1 MKAGDVLEALKEFF
15 LDVIG
20 TIIPGALMLFGG
32 FLLISFSAA
41 EQTSPQLLRYVD
53 SWAFIIAGSYI
64 IGNGVLGIG
73 QYLGNLWAH
82 AGSCSCLSWALPGS
96 FSPERE
102 VLREIQG
109 RDVYRRFRQVQV
121 APVAPGESPRSVR
134 EWRSVAMTI
143 AKDEKHVVYRFMFI
157 SLFHRGVATTLTLL
171 PAAWLFF
178 LPIALLFP
186 VVSVYPLS
194 ACEFIAFALVSVLIS
209 LPFWDRSFQFYAR
222 AMRVPFAMALQKL
235 TSHGKEVTA
244 QDEGRQKG
252 VEFSKEEG
260 LSVYLA
266 GGFRSGWQEQ
276 LLSSTSGI
284 NFYDPRTHKLDQED
298 EYTAWDLLAVRKS
311 DLIFA
316 YAEASNPSL
325 YGLSVEVGYAK
336 ALGKTIIFID
346 EKSKVDPEVGRY
358 LGMIRSCAD
367 VIFDSFEDGREYL
380 KTFSR
385 IGNISGKTNRT

>member
-1 MKAGDVLEALKEFF
+1 MKTGDVLVALKEFF

-20 TIIPGALMLFGG
+20 AIIPGALMLFGG
-32 FLLISFSAA
+32 SLLISFSAV
-41 EQTSPQLLRYVD
+41 EQISPRLVKYVD
-53 SWAFIIAGSYI
+53 SWAFVIGGSYI

-73 QYLGNLWAH
+73 HHLGNLWAY
-82 AGSCSCLSWALPGS
+82 AGNWRLLSWALPSS

-109 RDVYRRFRQVQV
+109 RDVYRRFRQAQV
-121 APVAPGESPRSVR
+121 APLGSGEPPRSVK

-143 AKDEKHVVYRFMFI
+143 AKGEKHVVYRFMFI

-178 LPIALLFP
+178 LLTASAFPI
-186 VVSVYPLS
+186 VSVYPLGGLG
-194 ACEFIAFALVSVLIS
+194 FTAFATVSVLIS
-209 LPFWDRSFQFYAR
+209 LPFWDRNFQFYAR

-235 TSHGKEVTA
+235 TSHGKEVTG

-252 VEFSKEEG
+252 IEFSKEEG

-367 VIFDSFEDGREYL
+367 VVFESFEDGLEYF
-380 KTFSR
+380 KTLSQ
-385 IGNISGKTNRT
+385 IGKIPVKAD